1 MQSPT
6 LIRALLK
13 KALSITSLLMVLIT
27 GCGGDNPERLQY
39 IDPSASYTGALDQAV
54 VTKGNTLEIVETN
67 EEFTYDIH
75 EILELVFQS
84 IPVILETN
92 PDDIRNQEPER
103 IVLYNSN
110 DGDGGTVSYRLTIND
125 STGYYWGTAT
135 YNKLNRV
142 YSFFDGTINISGSFD
157 PGTANINRLSLSFVS
172 LSKEFSGGYQST
184 YTGMLSL
191 VIENY
196 VFNVSANMIIT
207 IPGKK
212 TFWANDYNVKYFL
225 PYEIESLSGRFYH
238 PDYGYLT
245 LSTPL
250 KFDYYYNHN
259 RLYPTQGILMM
270 TGKDGTWVKKRFIP
284 LTEETYW
291 DTDFIY
297 MGDFFAKLVYEADTD
312 GDGISDWFHEIK

>member
-13 KALSITSLLMVLIT
+13 KALSITSLLMVLMT

-39 IDPSASYTGALDQAV
+39 VDPSVSYTGAPDQAV
-54 VTKGNTLEIVETN
+54 VTKGNALEIGKKS

-75 EILELVFQS
+75 EILELVFQT
-84 IPVILETN
+84 ILYTLETD

-103 IVLYNSN
+103 IVLYNSK
-110 DGDGGTVSYRLTIND
+110 DVDGGTVSYRLTIND
-125 STGYYWGTAT
+125 STGYFWGTAT
-135 YNKLNRV
+135 YNKLNRD
-142 YSFFDGTINISGSFD
+142 YSFFDGTINIAGSFD
-157 PGTANINRLSLSFVS
+157 PGTTNINRLSLSFVS
-172 LSKEFSGGYQST
+172 LIKEFSGGYQST

-212 TFWANDYNVKYFL
+212 TFWANDYKVKYFL
-225 PYEIESLSGRFYH
+225 PYKIESLSGRFYH
-238 PDYGYLT
+238 PDHGYLT

-250 KFDYYYNHN
+250 KIDYAYNYNYY
-259 RLYPTQGILMM
+259 PIQGILMM
-270 TGKDGTWVKKRFIP
+270 TGKDGTWVKKIISND
-284 LTEETYW
+284 EETNW
-291 DTDFIY
+291 NNDFNQMENY
-297 MGDFFAKLVYEADTD
+297 LFLQSYEADTD
-312 GDGISDWFHEIK
+312 GDGISDWFHDMK